1 MTTAETP
8 NHFRHNGDKSGSHAQ
23 FGTICSV
30 TPICIPGLGHKP
42 HVNIHFRGG
51 VSMDFDTASAIE
63 LARRLP
69 EAIAKLPV
77 LPVIHD
83 AVADLEEPA

>member
-1 MTTAETP
+1 VTNP
-8 NHFRHNGDKSGSHAQ
+8 NHLRHHNADSGGYAR
-23 FGTICSV
+23 FGPICSV
-30 TPICIPGLGHKP
+30 TPICIPGVGHTP
-42 HVNIHFRGG
+42 HVSVRFRGG

-83 AVADLEEPA
+83 AVAILEEPA